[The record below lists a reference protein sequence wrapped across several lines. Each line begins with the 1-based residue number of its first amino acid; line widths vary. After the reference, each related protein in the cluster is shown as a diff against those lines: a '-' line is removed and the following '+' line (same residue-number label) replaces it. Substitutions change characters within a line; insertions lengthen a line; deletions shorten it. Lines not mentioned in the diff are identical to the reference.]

1 MFFFQAIQAHSE
13 RLALAR
19 KKKEET
25 NKKLESS
32 KAAITSRPKR
42 NPSRKVKV
50 EPKRKEQKIE
60 IPEIATELVSSSS
73 ENKLS
78 NKTDCLNS
86 SQISSQSDRALNI
99 SVSSN
104 SGKSSHNTS
113 LNSSLN
119 SSVRPVPKIPDDIL
133 KEYTSPRVKTPA
145 PKLRPYDTDPD
156 PINVCEYA
164 ESVFQNMKKREVK
177 F

>member
-1 MFFFQAIQAHSE
+1 M
-13 RLALAR
+13 ALAR

-25 NKKLESS
+25 SKKLQAS

-42 NPSRKVKV
+42 NPSRRAKV
-50 EPKRKEQKIE
+50 EPKKKEQNIE
-60 IPEIATELVSSSS
+60 IPEIATELISSTNDNKSSNETDRLNSFSISS
-73 ENKLS
+73 E
-78 NKTDCLNS
+78 
-86 SQISSQSDRALNI
+86 SDKILNI

-113 LNSSLN
+113 LNSTLN
-119 SSVRPVPKIPDDIL
+119 TSVRPIPKIPDDIL
-133 KEYTSPRVKTPA
+133 KEYASPRVKTPA

-164 ESVFQNMKKREVK
+164 ESVFQNMKKREVN